1 MIDGAK
7 LLEAI
12 HEIVDEKKIDREIIF
27 EGIVEGFKKA
37 YEKFFDLEA
46 IIKVDI
52 DEQTGQINVFKQLSV
67 VQQVEDDWLE
77 IGLNQAKERFGEE
90 VTIGDNVFEPVKYGE
105 DFSKLA
111 VMQVGQIIKQKIR
124 EGEKNK
130 LYEEFL
136 SKNHE
141 IVGGTVKDITDTTY
155 LIDVD
160 GSIIAIWNK
169 KMIPGED
176 FDEGDRICFYVE
188 EVSRENKHSQ
198 VLASRVHPQFLAK
211 LMETQVPE
219 IAEGIIE
226 VKSVSREPGKR
237 SKIAVHSNE
246 ENIDPIGACVG
257 AGGNRI
263 KEVSKELNGEKIDI
277 VLWNE
282 DKKTFIINALAPV
295 KVISIDLD
303 EEANECFAIVPNEQ
317 LSLAIGKKGM
327 AARLVANL
335 VNTKI
340 NIVSLDNA
348 EEQGI
353 DNLWNGNI
361 TQEELKN
368 PDFINNVNKRKTN
381 ANNNANKFQS
391 NFERP
396 KQNVQQE
403 VYDEIDESIYVQD
416 SSLED
421 IQTYAET
428 FESIAKEDD
437 DQEETIEVD
446 DDYDSYYEK

>member
-12 HEIVDEKKIDREIIF
+12 HEIVDEKKIDKEIIL
-27 EGIVEGFKKA
+27 EGISEGFKKA

-46 IIKVDI
+46 IIRVDI
-52 DEQTGQINVFKQLSV
+52 DEQTGQIKVFKQLNV
-67 VQQVEDDWLE
+67 VQKVEDEWLE
-77 IGLNQAKERFGEE
+77 VGITEAKERFGEE
-90 VTIGDNVFEPVKYGE
+90 VTIGDIVYEPVKFGE
-105 DFSKLA
+105 EFSKLA

-136 SKNHE
+136 TKNHE
-141 IVGGTVKDITDTTY
+141 IVGGTIRDITDTNY
-155 LIDVD
+155 LVDVD
-160 GSIIAIWNK
+160 GSTIAIWNK
-169 KMIPGED
+169 KMIPGEE
-176 FDEGDRICFYVE
+176 FEEGDRICFYVE

-198 VLASRVHPQFLAK
+198 VLASRIHPDFLAK

-219 IAEGIIE
+219 IADGTIE
-226 VKSVSREPGKR
+226 VKSVSREPGRR

-246 ENIDPIGACVG
+246 ENVDPIGACVG

-282 DKKTFIINALAPV
+282 DQKTFIINALAPV
-295 KVISIDLD
+295 KVVSIDFNEDLN
-303 EEANECFAIVPNEQ
+303 EAFVIVPNEQ

-340 NIVSLDNA
+340 NILSLDNSI
-348 EEQGI
+348 EQNI
-353 DNLWNGNI
+353 TNLWNGNI
-361 TQEELKN
+361 TEDELKD
-368 PDFINNVNKRKTN
+368 PDFLNNVNKRK
-381 ANNNANKFQS
+381 NNSNNFSNKFKPRYD
-391 NFERP
+391 NARDLEEDKF
-396 KQNVQQE
+396 
-403 VYDEIDESIYVQD
+403 YDEIDDSKYLQD
-416 SSLED
+416 NSLED
-421 IQTYAET
+421 IETYSQT
-428 FESIAKEDD
+428 FEEISNNEEVD
-437 DQEETIEVD
+437 ETID
-446 DDYDSYYEK
+446 IDDYDSYYEK